1 MSPSIMRPVA
11 AVAILPLCFA
21 ACSQRV
27 YSPPAQTYS
36 VMPINALGA
45 GQQAMDLE
53 ASTHSQIF
61 DPALNA
67 FDGRYRTGVGDNTE
81 VSIEGTAH
89 AVEDTGPSQA
99 NRTFYSGRAGVRT
112 NPGHSGATLFAGGGG
127 GYAHSGGAFVAV
139 DSGIAIGYEN
149 CYVTPIL
156 QASGFIS
163 QPTSPKMVDVS
174 DESGHVE
181 YDTPSTTVGG
191 VVRGGLRISLSPE
204 RCHAGEQVPWITLG
218 AGTTTLADHDS
229 SATLLGAGLG
239 ISIPL

>member
-1 MSPSIMRPVA
+1 
-11 AVAILPLCFA
+11 
-21 ACSQRV
+21 
-27 YSPPAQTYS
+27 
-36 VMPINALGA
+36 MPINALGG
-45 GQQAMDLE
+45 GQQALDLE

-81 VSIEGTAH
+81 VSLEGTAH
-89 AVEDTGPSQA
+89 AVEDSGPSTA

-112 NPGHSGATLFAGGGG
+112 NPSRGGATLFAGGGG
-127 GYAHSGGAFVAV
+127 GYAHSGGAFIAV
-139 DSGIAIGYEN
+139 DSGLAIGYEN

-163 QPTSPKMVDVS
+163 QPLSPRPVDVS
-174 DESGHVE
+174 DDSKYRD

-191 VVRGGLRISLSPE
+191 VVRGGLRISMSPAG
-204 RCHAGEQVPWITLG
+204 CHAGEQVPWITLG
-218 AGTTTLADHDS
+218 LGTTSLADHDS
-229 SATLLGAGLG
+229 HATLFGAGLG